1 MALLLFHYAFVLV
14 EPREIFKIYPLS
26 VRYLEH
32 NLGSHSG
39 PVHQMGWWVCWG
51 MSFIVIKDAGMT
63 DWKTKYD
70 GHDPNPFA
78 NQEKAQ
84 FPIFGGGQRFG
95 Y

>member
-1 MALLLFHYAFVLV
+1 
-14 EPREIFKIYPLS
+14 
-26 VRYLEH
+26 
-32 NLGSHSG
+32 
-39 PVHQMGWWVCWG
+39 MGWWVCWG

-84 FPIFGGGQRFG
+84 FPIFGDGPRFG
-95 Y
+95 S